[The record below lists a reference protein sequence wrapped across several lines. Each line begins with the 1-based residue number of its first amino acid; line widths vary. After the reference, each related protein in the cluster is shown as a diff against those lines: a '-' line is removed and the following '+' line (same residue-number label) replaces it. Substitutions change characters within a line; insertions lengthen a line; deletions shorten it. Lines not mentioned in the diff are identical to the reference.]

1 MKKRRSADAAM
12 DCDKISESDGVTMGA
27 AIVSNSMLGEAVAL
41 GGTGTG
47 ELGLGG
53 RGGMGK
59 VSDHEPSKSF
69 HANASE
75 SGVAWIGET
84 DGITL
89 S

>member
-1 MKKRRSADAAM
+1 
-12 DCDKISESDGVTMGA
+12 MGA
-27 AIVSNSMLGEAVAL
+27 VRVSKLMLGEAVAS

-53 RGGMGK
+53 RGGVGK
-59 VSDHEPSKSF
+59 VSAHEPAESF
-69 HANASE
+69 YANASE